1 MKIEVHRKIVAEADL
16 SAVADAHRAAGRRLV
31 LCHGCFDI
39 VHPGHIRYLQA
50 AGQEGDVLVVSLTGD
65 DAIEKSDG
73 TRPYIPQQYRAENLA
88 ALAFVDHVVI
98 ADGPT
103 AEPVIAALR
112 PNLYVK
118 GSEYQES
125 EHPGLARERE
135 LVERCGGRVMFS
147 SGAVVFSSTTLLDSL
162 RRDGASE
169 GFDEATRLGA
179 SCIRWGLDPAS
190 LAETL
195 VNFRGRRVLVVG
207 DALCDRYS
215 FCESADCADE
225 APVLSVSPTH
235 EATYPGGAAVLAAH
249 VQQLGGAATLLS
261 AGGADAGTTEL
272 NETLGRL
279 GVATRWLRTRDR
291 LPVKHRYLA
300 DGQKLLKVNHGTPR
314 PLDSAGE
321 AALLHAAERAAADGL
336 DALILADFGYG
347 TLSPRTV
354 AALIERLGPSVS
366 VIAGDVSGP
375 RRTLKSMR
383 GCGLLTPTERE
394 LRAIAGDFDGSLP
407 SVAVAVMRELNVPCL
422 LTTMGARGLVLF
434 YPRDPEPARWFDHR
448 LRSEH
453 LPALASHAVDV
464 VGAGDALLA
473 AATLARC
480 AGCTEPQAAYLGALA
495 ASVAV
500 ARTGNLPVTAVELAT
515 AVAARPELHPPRPAP
530 RPTVHPGVGVRP
542 AARPRT
548 A

>member
-112 PNLYVK
+112 PDLYVK

-179 SCIRWGLDPAS
+179 SCTRWGLDPAS

-453 LPALASHAVDV
+453 LPALAPHAVDV

-530 RPTVHPGVGVRP
+530 QATVHPGVGVRP

>member
-16 SAVADAHRAAGRRLV
+16 SAVAEAHRAAGRRLV

-73 TRPYIPQQYRAENLA
+73 TRPYIPQQFRAENLA
-88 ALAFVDHVVI
+88 ALEFVDHVVI

-103 AEPVIAALR
+103 AEPIIAALR
-112 PNLYVK
+112 PDLYVK
-118 GSEYQES
+118 GSEYQDS
-125 EHPGLARERE
+125 DHPGLARERE
-135 LVERCGGRVMFS
+135 LVERSGGRVMFS
-147 SGAVVFSSTTLLDSL
+147 SGSVVFSSTTLLDSL
-162 RRDGASE
+162 AGADGGE
-169 GFDEATRLGA
+169 GLDAATRLGA
-179 SCIRWGLDPAS
+179 SCQRWGVNPAS
-190 LAETL
+190 LAQTL
-195 VNFRGRRVLVVG
+195 LGFRGQRVLIVG

-225 APVLSVSPTH
+225 APVLSVSPSR
-235 EATYPGGAAVLAAH
+235 EARYPGGAAVLAAH
-249 VQQLGGAATLLS
+249 VQQMGGAATLLS
-261 AGGADAGTTEL
+261 AGGPDADTLEL
-272 NETLGRL
+272 DETLGRL
-279 GVATRWLRTRDR
+279 GVATHWLRTRDR
-291 LPVKHRYLA
+291 LPTKHRYLA

-321 AALLHAAERAAADGL
+321 AALLQAAERVAADGL

-354 AALIERLGPSVS
+354 SALIERLGPTVP

-394 LRAIAGDFDGSLP
+394 LRSIAGDFDGSLP
-407 SVAVAVMRELNVPCL
+407 AVAAAVMQQLNVPCL
-422 LTTMGARGLVLF
+422 LTTMGSRGLVLF
-434 YPRDPEPARWFDHR
+434 YPRDPEPERWFDHR

-453 LPALASHAVDV
+453 MPALAEHAADV

-495 ASVAV
+495 ASIAV
-500 ARTGNLPVTAVELAT
+500 GRVGNLPVSAAELAS
-515 AVAARPELHPPRPAP
+515 AAAQRPELNPA
-530 RPTVHPGVGVRP
+530 RHAVHLAADLHSVARAPTAVR
-542 AARPRT
+542 AG
-548 A
+548 